1 MSNIIISNFILIQ
14 IFKNIVN
21 KYLNFTLDHMRLI
34 DMNQFI
40 TSNCVTQ
47 GTTVLS

>member
-14 IFKNIVN
+14 IFQNIVN
-21 KYLNFTLDHMRLI
+21 KYLNFILDRMRRI
-34 DMNQFI
+34 DTNQLI